1 MLAET
6 FKRTISLL
14 IPATLIGIV
23 IGYHETGRVTVVGV
37 VVYIAV
43 ALVSGMALESL
54 SLWYSRRFGTG
65 TTPSIV
71 KAVFWLVAAISL
83 YLFFRHFDRG

>member
-1 MLAET
+1 
-6 FKRTISLL
+6 
-14 IPATLIGIV
+14 
-23 IGYHETGRVTVVGV
+23 
-37 VVYIAV
+37 VYIAV